1 MWGWCQIP
9 ETQMPGQDSAEWG
22 SFVSTRATAVS
33 MCPDMDLTAVI
44 VRMTV
49 VQSIAT
55 VSVSLLYIV
64 PEMQSSLFEERVHRE
79 W

>member
-1 MWGWCQIP
+1 
-9 ETQMPGQDSAEWG
+9 
-22 SFVSTRATAVS
+22 